1 MSVPK
6 RSWLE
11 GAHDLVRPVVPAER
25 LASLRVLTGFFALV
39 YLGARGPGI
48 LAAVHQAPH
57 LFQPVGPVKVLSAP
71 AAPAVTYAFYVLA
84 WVFGLAFFLG
94 WRFRLTAPL
103 FTFSLLWV
111 LAYRN
116 SWGMVF
122 HTENLMMLH
131 VTLLSLTDAGAAY
144 SLDARRRGAPVAPD
158 RRFGFGV
165 KVLCIGTVTA
175 YVLAGVAKLKVT
187 GLEWATGDIL
197 KNHISNDN
205 LRKLLLGDSYSEIG
219 MWLAKTPWVF
229 PYLAVFAL
237 AIELGAPVALFGDRL
252 GRVWS
257 FITWSFHFGVLLV
270 MWIFFPYNL
279 FFIAFGS
286 FFAAERL
293 VGPVIARLE
302 RALQRE
308 SAPMAQA
315 GDEAS
320 T

>member
-1 MSVPK
+1 MTQPK
-6 RSWLE
+6 RTLLAW
-11 GAHDLVRPVVPAER
+11 AHDLLRPALPPER
-25 LASLRVLTGFFALV
+25 LASLRVLTGFFTLV

-48 LAAVHQAPH
+48 LAAIYQAPH
-57 LFQPVGPVKVLSAP
+57 LFQPVGPVKLLSAP
-71 AAPAVTYAFYVLA
+71 AAPVVTYTFYALA
-84 WVFGLAFFLG
+84 WVFGLAFLLG
-94 WRFRLTAPL
+94 WRFRLTAPA
-103 FTFSLLWV
+103 FTFCLLWV

-144 SLDARRRGAPVAPD
+144 SLDARRRGSTPAAD

-165 KVLCIGTVTA
+165 RVICLGTVTA

-187 GLEWATGDIL
+187 GLEWAGGDIL
-197 KNHISNDN
+197 RNHISNDN

-219 MWLAKTPWVF
+219 MWLAKTPWIF

-237 AIELGAPVALFGDRL
+237 ALELGAPIALLGDRL
-252 GRVWS
+252 GRAWS
-257 FITWSFHFGVLLV
+257 VVTWSFHFGVLLV

-279 FFIAFGS
+279 FFVAFGS

-293 VGPVIARLE
+293 VGPVWTRLE
-302 RALQRE
+302 RALDRDVHAAARTGE
-308 SAPMAQA
+308 EAP
-315 GDEAS
+315 S
-320 T
+320 